1 MALTPVTLR
10 FVDEP
15 EPGATW
21 AALFEE
27 RWPAYRTWFLQDGE
41 EARATYG
48 ASIRLLADHLPEIV
62 PLYERLVELAG
73 GGDLAARLLSMVQP
87 PSYLAACSQAAFTAG
102 RPVLV
107 RNYDYLA
114 DRFDGIVMR
123 TAWTGRRVIGTID
136 CLWGLLDGVND
147 AGLAVSL
154 TFGGRRVIGHGF
166 GIPLIVRY
174 LLETCTS
181 VDEAI
186 AVLRRVP
193 FHLAHNLTLL
203 DATGSYVT
211 AYLAPDRE
219 PVFAPVPWATNHQDV
234 VDWPEYAAAT
244 RSHERE
250 ALVRKALAEAGASA
264 EHVLAAF
271 LHPPLRD
278 SAGADHFGTLYTAAF
293 HPLDGLAEYRWPD
306 ASIVQSFSTFSE
318 ISHTAWTLGD
328 RRATARPH
336 DGGLSTVD

>member
-1 MALTPVTLR
+1 MSLTPVTFR

-15 EPGATW
+15 EPGPAW
-21 AALFEE
+21 AAIFEE
-27 RWPAYRTWFLQDGE
+27 RWPAYRAWFLQEGE
-41 EARATYG
+41 AARASYS
-48 ASIRLLADHLPEIV
+48 ASIRMLQTHLPEIV
-62 PLYERLVELAG
+62 PVYERLVDLAG

-114 DRFDGIVMR
+114 DRFDGLVMR
-123 TAWTGRRVIGTID
+123 TAWTGRQVIGTVD

-174 LLETCTS
+174 LLQTCAS
-181 VDEAI
+181 VTEAE

-193 FHLAHNLTLL
+193 VHLAHNLTIL
-203 DATGSYVT
+203 DASGAFVT

-219 PVFAPVPWATNHQDV
+219 PVFASVPWATNHQDV
-234 VDWPEYAAAT
+234 IDWPEYQAAT

-250 ALVRKALAEAGASA
+250 GLVRTALEAGPSV
-264 EHVLAAF
+264 EQVIAAF
-271 LHPPLRD
+271 LLPPLRD
-278 SAGADHFGTLYTAAF
+278 AAGADHFGTLYTAAF
-293 HPLDGLAEYRWPD
+293 HVLDGVAEYRWPD
-306 ASIVQSFSTFSE
+306 AAVIQSF
-318 ISHTAWTLGD
+318 TAFRELTQTTWTVGD
-328 RRATARPH
+328 RRLLERGT
-336 DGGLSTVD
+336 D